1 MRHACVL
8 LLAHAAAALQLG
20 HHAALRP
27 VMRQSRLPPITLGFE
42 VDTLKNDDIEQM
54 GILNWPSL
62 EKRTEEFEQS
72 ASDDEVMMIYCREGS
87 AKLSMEGEADQTV
100 TAGQLVM
107 LNDGAVRWSELGE
120 GGVTLLSTRTAVDD
134 DDAEDTA
141 APAAPETP
149 EDLSVKEA
157 FVLLAGGLLFGV
169 LLSTGVK
176 LFTTPDG
183 L

>member
-1 MRHACVL
+1 MRHGLYVL
-8 LLAHAAAALQLG
+8 LVARAATALQLG
-20 HHAALRP
+20 HYAVLRP
-27 VMRQSRLPPITLGFE
+27 VRPSRAGLPTLGFE
-42 VDTLKNDDIEQM
+42 VDTLKADDVEQM

-72 ASDDEVMMIYCREGS
+72 ASEEEVMMVYCREGS
-87 AKLSMEGEADQTV
+87 AKLSMDGEADQTV

-107 LNDGAVRWSELGE
+107 LNDGAVRWSELAE
-120 GGVTLLSTRTAVDD
+120 GGVTLLSTRTTVDD
-134 DDAEDTA
+134 DGVEDTA
-141 APAAPETP
+141 ASAAPES

-176 LFTTPDG
+176 LLNAPDG